1 MCQGRSSKLGTS
13 VGSLCSESRNIYGAR
28 IMHLSVHEH
37 SSDCAC
43 ITYANILH
51 HFMQRTTLHQ
61 FMEELLDARILMHYS
76 IVQEHTRKWPNFL
89 QESCITL
96 CKIHTLLYARFLHYL
111 CKNLDL
117 KILHSSCKTLAKNLQ
132 VMHDHLQETAFSC
145 SKVITII
152 LQDLA
157 RLVWLKH

>member
-1 MCQGRSSKLGTS
+1 MQVSCITS
-13 VGSLCSESRNIYGAR
+13 CNNLAPIYGRIIRCKNLDALQYCAR
-28 IMHLSVHEH
+28 
-37 SSDCAC
+37 
-43 ITYANILH
+43 TYKKVAKFL
-51 HFMQRTTLHQ
+51 
-61 FMEELLDARILMHYS
+61 ARILHY
-76 IVQEHTRKWPNFL
+76 FM
-89 QESCITL
+89 QESCTAL
-96 CKIHTLLYARFLHYL
+96 CKIHALFYARFLHYL